1 MVGAALLGLVAPA
14 AAKVSLY
21 LSSDQTEALYGIK
34 TDGLYY
40 VREGVVNKYAMNFQ
54 HQVIPAD
61 VDHIDFTW
69 RARPGSSVPY
79 KLTFIHTPG
88 PAMAAP
94 SVNISQTGLV
104 PTYPD
109 KFRLLF
115 PCTGKV
121 AAQVE
126 TLLQITLAIRQ
137 KAPEVLNFKRRKVCK
152 LAAAPPPGDLPAD
165 AEPAAQAPSK
175 SVLLSSVSPS
185 LFITLGAASASV
197 ILLVVLLAALY
208 IRRVRKRDSQLG
220 AGASLRS
227 SLQLNTGEE
236 DYMEKVA
243 ANTLVSSSDS
253 YDTLASFTQVP
264 VGRSEAPAWA
274 SSAYTA
280 PSCQTE
286 YACPLPRPEWRT
298 GAGSRSSLGP
308 AASPLVPPRGPH
320 PGRWPSQERAG
331 QAGARPGARVRPLY
345 SREEPGSY
353 RQYQYTS
360 PGPGEA
366 SPYSV
371 SSELYKHVLPQYF
384 QFSRPHS
391 RGSVLV

>member
-1 MVGAALLGLVAPA
+1 
-14 AAKVSLY
+14 
-21 LSSDQTEALYGIK
+21 
-34 TDGLYY
+34 
-40 VREGVVNKYAMNFQ
+40 
-54 HQVIPAD
+54 
-61 VDHIDFTW
+61 
-69 RARPGSSVPY
+69 
-79 KLTFIHTPG
+79 
-88 PAMAAP
+88 
-94 SVNISQTGLV
+94 
-104 PTYPD
+104 
-109 KFRLLF
+109 
-115 PCTGKV
+115 
-121 AAQVE
+121 
-126 TLLQITLAIRQ
+126 
-137 KAPEVLNFKRRKVCK
+137 VLNFKRRKVCK
-152 LAAAPPPGDLPAD
+152 LAAGPVPRDLPAD

-308 AASPLVPPRGPH
+308 AASPLVPPRLPGHH
-320 PGRWPSQERAG
+320 PAARWHSQDRQQG
-331 QAGARPGARVRPLY
+331 QQTSSRPGSRVRPLY